1 MRSSAGRHPPTPGTR
16 AARTLASPALMPT
29 ALAAMALAAKTVTA
43 EGAREE
49 TVEWPRIHSWLCLRR
64 RLPPE
69 PTKEHTEVMEVNH
82 EASMSRS
89 PRMRSSSTTV
99 IMVVTSGGQT

>member
-1 MRSSAGRHPPTPGTR
+1 
-16 AARTLASPALMPT
+16 MPT
-29 ALAAMALAAKTVTA
+29 APAATMAAALIATTALDSLEGPKTVTA

-69 PTKEHTEVMEVNH
+69 PTQEHTEVMEVNH